1 MRKLYLAYADMAL
14 IQAQQAND
22 RAWKAIGNS
31 RLMISAS
38 HNPYYDNDGE
48 YGVVDTALANHWI
61 AVAEWCHRK
70 IRRGDMLRK
79 ASA

>member
-31 RLMISAS
+31 RL
-38 HNPYYDNDGE
+38 NDGE